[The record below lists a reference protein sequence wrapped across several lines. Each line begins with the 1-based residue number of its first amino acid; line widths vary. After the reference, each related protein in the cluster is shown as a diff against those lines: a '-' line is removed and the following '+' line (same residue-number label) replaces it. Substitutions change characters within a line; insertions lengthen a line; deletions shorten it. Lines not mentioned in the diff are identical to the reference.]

1 MTATVQGKKLDL
13 TASTVAELQQQ
24 VASAQG
30 LRADRQAVFF
40 KGKKLDPSDT
50 LADAGVKNGDALT
63 VTASRGKSAVADSKV
78 VAAGLDVDDDVDNEL
93 DAMAPSAASAGLG
106 GGSNGMMDAMFGGAQ
121 SKEVLEALDNPVKL
135 EQSRQAL
142 LNHPMY
148 KQMAAQ
154 VPGLA
159 EAVNDPKKW
168 KETMGQAR
176 EMMGKVAAGGKE
188 AAEVRQAMEAGMKY
202 FGGPGGGGGGGGMG
216 GMGGLDALLGGGARK
231 DGPASQLKGVDAS
244 QLSVALGFTIGA
256 QVETLGLSLGDVL
269 RGMVEGA
276 RGGQMPMDKADYD
289 EQMSRLLAKAGV
301 SAGEGAVA
309 HKGTAA
315 KKVRRAC
322 TCAVR
327 HRAREPRRAACSRAA
342 TPLPCALPAASAL
355 RSERLELGE
364 SRDDIDMI
372 ET

>member
-40 KGKKLDPSDT
+40 KGKKLDPSET

-78 VAAGLDVDDDVDNEL
+78 VAGSGGSGLDVDDDVDNEL
-93 DAMAPSAASAGLG
+93 DAIPAAAASGGLG
-106 GGSNGMMDAMFGGAQ
+106 GGSGGMMDAMFGGAQ

-202 FGGPGGGGGGGGMG
+202 FGGPGGAGAAGSM
-216 GMGGLDALLGGGARK
+216 GMGGLDSLLGGGARK
-231 DGPASQLKGVDAS
+231 DGPAAQLKGVDPS
-244 QLSVALGFTIGA
+244 QLSLALGHTIGA

-276 RGGQMPMDKADYD
+276 RGAQMPMAKDEYA
-289 EQMSRLLAKAGV
+289 EQMGRLLAKAGV
-301 SAGEGAVA
+301 SAGEGGVA
-309 HKGTAA
+309 HKGTV
-315 KKVRRAC
+315 KKVRA
-322 TCAVR
+322 
-327 HRAREPRRAACSRAA
+327 RARH
-342 TPLPCALPAASAL
+342 ASA
-355 RSERLELGE
+355 SWACG
-364 SRDDIDMI
+364 
-372 ET
+372 